1 MPKASGSQP
10 DPVVVAR
17 TDARHSGTGERNL
30 AKLIGG
36 MTPTLRDEIYVFAT
50 VAPGR
55 SLPAA
60 VEPVMTF
67 REAEGLTVIL
77 RESEAGEVGIEGIFR
92 CRMITLEIHS
102 SLEAVGFLAAITAK
116 LAAAGMGVNPVSAFH
131 HDHLFVP
138 EDRAEEAIALLHELA
153 AENG

>member
-1 MPKASGSQP
+1 MRKGCPLP
-10 DPVVVAR
+10 R
-17 TDARHSGTGERNL
+17 TAERDL

-36 MTPTLRDEIYVFAT
+36 MRPRLQDEIYVFAT
-50 VAPGR
+50 IAPDR
-55 SLPAA
+55 SLPAG

-77 RESEAGEVGIEGIFR
+77 RESQAEQVGIEGIFR

-116 LAAAGMGVNPVSAFH
+116 LAAAGIGVNPVSAFH

-138 EDRAEEAIALLHELA
+138 QARAKEAVALLNELA
-153 AENG
+153 GEYG